1 MKVYSNKSKKYF
13 SEGGLQ
19 FENIMIKRNDP
30 QEQAKQK
37 MIKNREKRAKLTKL
51 DTGL

>member
-1 MKVYSNKSKKYF
+1 M

-19 FENIMIKRNDP
+19 FENIMVKRNDP

-37 MIKNREKRAKLTKL
+37 MIRNRAKKIKQTQL
-51 DTGL
+51 DTGLI